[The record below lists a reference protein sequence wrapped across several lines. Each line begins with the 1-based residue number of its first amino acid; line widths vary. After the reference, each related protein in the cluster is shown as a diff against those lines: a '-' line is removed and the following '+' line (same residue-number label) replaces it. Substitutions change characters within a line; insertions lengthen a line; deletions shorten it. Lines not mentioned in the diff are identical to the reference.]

1 LFFDKVL
8 RMGVGLFIGVWIAR
22 YLGPE
27 QYGLWNYAI
36 AFTAIFGAIASL
48 GLDSIVIRELIRTPE
63 NTNVLLGTTFYLK
76 LSAGLLACAFPVI
89 IIYVTNPHDSYLLW
103 IVAVTSA
110 QFIFLSIDTVD
121 IFYQSKILS
130 KYTVIAKNSSFI
142 VFSVLK
148 YLLIMYN
155 APLIFFIYFTTGE
168 VILASV
174 LLAISY
180 YCTVE
185 TKINWKHNFVI
196 AKELLN
202 QSYPIIFSGIIIM
215 VYMKIDQIM
224 LGNILGNKAVGEYSA
239 AIKISEIWYMVPTIA
254 ISSLAPF
261 LTKIKMENQIVYYK
275 NLQKLFTFMLWASL
289 IVSVIFLFASDPLIK
304 ILFGAQYA
312 HASMILKIHI
322 WSSVPVFFG
331 SAWSCWIIIENRQKI
346 TFITHTSASVLNIAL
361 NIYLIPLM
369 GVTGAAVA
377 TIISYAVGLFT
388 AMTLYK
394 AKIAFNFLKNALIL
408 KF

>member
-1 LFFDKVL
+1 
-8 RMGVGLFIGVWIAR
+8 
-22 YLGPE
+22 
-27 QYGLWNYAI
+27 
-36 AFTAIFGAIASL
+36 
-48 GLDSIVIRELIRTPE
+48 
-63 NTNVLLGTTFYLK
+63 
-76 LSAGLLACAFPVI
+76 
-89 IIYVTNPHDSYLLW
+89 
-103 IVAVTSA
+103 
-110 QFIFLSIDTVD
+110 
-121 IFYQSKILS
+121 
-130 KYTVIAKNSSFI
+130 
-142 VFSVLK
+142 
-148 YLLIMYN
+148 
-155 APLIFFIYFTTGE
+155 
-168 VILASV
+168 
-174 LLAISY
+174 
-180 YCTVE
+180 
-185 TKINWKHNFVI
+185 
-196 AKELLN
+196 
-202 QSYPIIFSGIIIM
+202 M